1 MASNKPAVQIRGV
14 RKSFG
19 EGTARIEALRGIDL
33 DAFYGEIL
41 LMVGPSGCGKTTL
54 LCVITGLLDHDAGQV
69 TLFGESLDAMSHGK
83 QTAFRRE
90 NIGFVFQQFNLLPT
104 LTAAEN
110 AAVPLMIQG
119 LSRKHALQ
127 RSEELL
133 VQVGLKDR
141 LKNLPAKLS
150 GGEQQRVAIARSL
163 ASRPR
168 LLVCDEPTAALDGD
182 TGAQVMDT
190 VRKTALSHD
199 RCLIIVTHDSRIF
212 SFGDR
217 MARMLD
223 GHVISVGPVP
233 RNGAPAAAG

>member
-1 MASNKPAVQIRGV
+1 VEKTAAIQVRAV

-33 DAFYGEIL
+33 EAFYGEIL
-41 LMVGPSGCGKTTL
+41 LIAGPSGCGKTTL

-69 TLFGESLDAMSHGK
+69 SLFGQSLDAMSPAA
-83 QTAFRRE
+83 QTAFRRQ

-110 AAVPLMIQG
+110 AAVPLLIQG
-119 LSRKHALQ
+119 LSRTQALRRAQ
-127 RSEELL
+127 ELL

-163 ASRPR
+163 AAHPR

-182 TGAQVMDT
+182 TGAQVMET
-190 VRKTALSHD
+190 MRGAALSKD
-199 RCLIIVTHDSRIF
+199 RCLIVVTHDSRIF
-212 SFGDR
+212 PFGDR

-223 GHVISVGPVP
+223 GRVVSVGAVP
-233 RNGAPAAAG
+233 RDNAAAGAG